1 MAKSPLGLF
10 AGRILKAK
18 KKRQRWSI
26 SLYKRR
32 KLGLDKKSNPLG
44 GAPQARGIVLEKV
57 GVEAK
62 QPNSAVRKCVRVQLI
77 KNGKKVYKFGFGQSP
92 FPVPET
98 IVSALKNNANK
109 NTYLPM
115 QGLEELRSAIANY
128 LNKNNNN
135 NFKSDDILIGP
146 GTKELMFLT
155 QIAFQGE
162 VLLPAPSWVSYQPQA
177 LIAKNK
183 VHWIQT
189 TDSSNWFPTAEQLE
203 NKIKNIK
210 NKNLLLFINSPNN
223 PSGTVCKNLQEIAEV
238 AKKYRLI
245 ILSDEI
251 YSQLTFDNQYKSI
264 SNFYP
269 EGTIVSTGLSKWCGA
284 GGWRLGFFA
293 IPDQLKVLKNSLKIL
308 SSESFTSVSAP
319 IQYAAIEAYKG
330 DHSAYLNT
338 VRKILS
344 FAGNYVY
351 ENLKS
356 NVINVTKPEGG
367 FYLFPEF
374 TNAKFSTSSE
384 MCNDILN
391 KTGVAL
397 LPGSDFGLD
406 SNKMIARLS
415 YTDFDGSNFLKNTS
429 GSKNLDKADL
439 EKYAPNIVEGV
450 IKLKKWSNSL

>member
-1 MAKSPLGLF
+1 MNKIIKDEINQLSPSATLVINEESDRL
-10 AGRILKAK
+10 
-18 KKRQRWSI
+18 
-26 SLYKRR
+26 
-32 KLGLDKKSNPLG
+32 KKS
-44 GAPQARGIVLEKV
+44 
-57 GVEAK
+57 
-62 QPNSAVRKCVRVQLI
+62 
-77 KNGKKVYKFGFGQSP
+77 GKKVYKFGFGQSP
-92 FPVPET
+92 FPVPDS
-98 IVSALKNNANK
+98 IISALKKNANK

-135 NFKSDDILIGP
+135 NFKFDDIIIGP

-162 VLLPAPSWVSYQPQA
+162 ILLPAPSWVSYQPQA

-251 YSQLTFDNQYKSI
+251 YSQLTFDSQYKSI

-319 IQYAAIEAYKG
+319 IQYAAIEAYNG
-330 DHSAYLNT
+330 DHSVYLNT

-356 NVINVTKPEGG
+356 NVTSVTKPEGG

-374 TNAKFSTSSE
+374 TNAKFSSSQE
-384 MCNDILN
+384 MCKDILN

-397 LPGSDFGLD
+397 LPGSDFGVD
-406 SNKMIARLS
+406 SKKMLARLS
-415 YTDFDGSNFLKNTS
+415 YTDFDGSSLLSNTI
-429 GSKNLDKADL
+429 GSKKLDHATIK
-439 EKYAPNIVEGV
+439 KYAPNIVEGV
-450 IKLKKWSNSL
+450 SKLKDWSKSL

>member
-1 MAKSPLGLF
+1 MNKIIKDQINQLRPSATLAINEESN
-10 AGRILKAK
+10 RLK
-18 KKRQRWSI
+18 RS
-26 SLYKRR
+26 
-32 KLGLDKKSNPLG
+32 
-44 GAPQARGIVLEKV
+44 
-57 GVEAK
+57 
-62 QPNSAVRKCVRVQLI
+62 
-77 KNGKKVYKFGFGQSP
+77 GKKVYKFGFGQSP
-92 FPVPET
+92 FPVPDS
-98 IVSALKNNANK
+98 IISALKNNANK

-135 NFKSDDILIGP
+135 NFKSEDIIIGP

-189 TDSSNWFPTAEQLE
+189 TYSSNWFPTAAQLE

-251 YSQLTFDNQYKSI
+251 YSQLTFDNQYRSI

-330 DHSAYLNT
+330 DHSVYLNT

-374 TNAKFSTSSE
+374 MNAKFSSSSE
-384 MCNDILN
+384 MCKDILN

-406 SNKMIARLS
+406 NNKMVVRLS
-415 YTDFDGSNFLKNTS
+415 YTDFDGSNFLKNTL

-450 IKLKKWSNSL
+450 IKLKKWSISL

>member
-1 MAKSPLGLF
+1 MNKIVKGL
-10 AGRILKAK
+10 IDHLKPSATLA
-18 KKRQRWSI
+18 I
-26 SLYKRR
+26 NEE
-32 KLGLDKKSNPLG
+32 SN
-44 GAPQARGIVLEKV
+44 K
-57 GVEAK
+57 
-62 QPNSAVRKCVRVQLI
+62 LI

-115 QGLEELRSAIANY
+115 QGLEELRSTIASY

-189 TDSSNWFPTAEQLE
+189 TKNSNWFPTAEQLE
-203 NKIKNIK
+203 NKIKSIK

-223 PSGTVCKNLQEIAEV
+223 PSGTVCNNLQEIAEV
-238 AKKYRLI
+238 AKKHKLI

-251 YSQLTFDNQYKSI
+251 YSQLTFDNQYRSI

-319 IQYAAIEAYKG
+319 IQYAAIDAYKS

-356 NVINVTKPEGG
+356 NAINVTKPEGG

-384 MCNDILN
+384 MCKDILN

-397 LPGSDFGLD
+397 LPGSDFGLY

-415 YTDFDGSNFLKNTS
+415 YTDFDGSNFLKNTL

-450 IKLKKWSNSL
+450 SKLKGWSNSL

>member
-1 MAKSPLGLF
+1 MNK
-10 AGRILKAK
+10 IIK
-18 KKRQRWSI
+18 
-26 SLYKRR
+26 
-32 KLGLDKKSNPLG
+32 DKINQLRPSATLAINEESN
-44 GAPQARGIVLEKV
+44 R
-57 GVEAK
+57 
-62 QPNSAVRKCVRVQLI
+62 LI
-77 KNGKKVYKFGFGQSP
+77 RSGKKVYKFGFGQSP
-92 FPVPET
+92 FPIPEN
-98 IVSALKNNANK
+98 IILALKNNANK

-115 QGLEELRSAIANY
+115 QGLEELRLTIANY

-162 VLLPAPSWVSYQPQA
+162 VLLPAPSWVTYQPQA

-189 TDSSNWFPTAEQLE
+189 TNSSNWFPTAEQLE
-203 NKIKNIK
+203 DKIKSIE

-238 AKKYRLI
+238 AKKHKLI

-251 YSQLTFDNQYKSI
+251 YSQLTFDNQYRSI
-264 SNFYP
+264 SNYYP
-269 EGTIVSTGLSKWCGA
+269 ERTIVSAGLSKWCGA

-344 FAGNYVY
+344 FVGNYVY

-374 TNAKFSTSSE
+374 TNAKFSSSSE
-384 MCNDILN
+384 MCKDILN
-391 KTGVAL
+391 KTGIAL
-397 LPGSDFGLD
+397 LAGSDFGLD
-406 SNKMIARLS
+406 SNKMLARLS
-415 YTDFDGSNFLKNTS
+415 YTDFDGTNFLRNTL
-429 GSKNLDKADL
+429 GSNKLDDADL
-439 EKYAPNIVEGV
+439 KKNAPNIVDGV
-450 IKLKKWSNSL
+450 SSLKGWSNSL